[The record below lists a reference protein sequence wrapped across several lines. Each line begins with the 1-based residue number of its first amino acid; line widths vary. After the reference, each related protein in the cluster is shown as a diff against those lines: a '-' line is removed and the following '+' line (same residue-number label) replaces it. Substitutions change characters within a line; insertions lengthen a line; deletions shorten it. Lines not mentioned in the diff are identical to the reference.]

1 MEGSTVSV
9 SGDKNLF
16 LPFTPDSSNKNQVV
30 TLENKVKSE
39 VDDENKYASKVQLM
53 YTPEEDSFVLG
64 DRVLKVGDKFEL
76 FGRSVTVADGS
87 IVLVFEDTV
96 QLVYPFDISTAS
108 NVTTTAGSQFSKNV
122 TCNVSNIIGTTTTCL
137 LYTSPSPRDGLLSR
151 MPSSA

>member
-1 MEGSTVSV
+1 VVKNGDVIYASVVYNGETKNIETQAVLEGSTVSV

-30 TLENKVKSE
+30 TLENNVKNN
-39 VDDENKYASKVQLM
+39 VDDENTYAHKVKLN
-53 YTPEEDSFVLG
+53 YTPKEDSFILG

-96 QLVYPFDISTAS
+96 QFVFPFDTSVAS
-108 NVTTTAGSQFSKNV
+108 DFRVNKDCSHN
-122 TCNVSNIIGTTTTCL
+122 
-137 LYTSPSPRDGLLSR
+137 R
-151 MPSSA
+151 